1 MDSVVVPDP
10 HMQGLFQKQFMQQ
23 QRQRQ
28 LQVSTFNPNRLPLSG
43 TSTTCQQSSQQQD
56 PGQTEVQSQ
65 LLHQQHQPSQH
76 GHQQLHEKPVSGPGR
91 QGGPALSLDTSV
103 ECLQSIKVIQLGN
116 KSYLKLFSPSLVESP
131 VSFLNHKQL
140 IEDKQLWENGPNE
153 AFQKQLDMEKREA
166 FRARSKQQ
174 LRGFLMGL
182 WLGCLMGILMLQQT
196 STKIHFWRSDMSS
209 FSSLVILL
217 IIASCVAIVRSGTRC
232 TMTAVATCSAVLTC
246 FATLI
251 VNQSRYS
258 TNFHLYKRAP
268 PASV

>member
-166 FRARSKQQ
+166 FRGGSRQRFLSSGLEHSSPFCFPDSQ
-174 LRGFLMGL
+174 LF
-182 WLGCLMGILMLQQT
+182 
-196 STKIHFWRSDMSS
+196 H
-209 FSSLVILL
+209 ILL
-217 IIASCVAIVRSGTRC
+217 SYSPCGWSCA
-232 TMTAVATCSAVLTC
+232 
-246 FATLI
+246 
-251 VNQSRYS
+251 
-258 TNFHLYKRAP
+258 
-268 PASV
+268 